1 MRLRTGRLPD
11 VAGDFSCASCG
22 QVFRAA
28 DLDRVLWCE
37 ECIAAARRKAQR
49 IGIWFGIGLAGA
61 LAAWV
66 FLVEKPTIMIG
77 GWIGA
82 VLATFWLGMR
92 IGREL
97 SYGILRARS
106 GSRPP
111 VQ

>member
-11 VAGDFSCASCG
+11 VAGDFICASCG

-37 ECIAAARRKAQR
+37 ECIGAARRKAQR

-82 VLATFWLGMR
+82 ILATFWLGMR

>member
-11 VAGDFSCASCG
+11 VAGDFNCASCR
-22 QVFRAA
+22 QVVRAA
-28 DLDRVLWCE
+28 DLDRHLWCE
-37 ECIAAARRKAQR
+37 ECIAAARGKAQR
-49 IGIWFGIGLAGA
+49 IGVGFGIALAGA

-66 FLVEKPTIMIG
+66 FLIEKPTIMIG

-97 SYGILRARS
+97 TYGILRARS
-106 GSRPP
+106 GPRRP

>member
-22 QVFRAA
+22 QVVRAA
-28 DLDRVLWCE
+28 DLDRHLWCE
-37 ECIAAARRKAQR
+37 ECIAAARAKARR
-49 IGIWFGIGLAGA
+49 IGTWFGVGLAGA
-61 LAAWV
+61 LAVWV
-66 FLVEKPTIMIG
+66 FLVEKPTIMLG

-97 SYGILRARS
+97 TYGILRARS
-106 GSRPP
+106 GGRRPG
-111 VQ
+111 